1 VLNKIVQDDKFKTSL
16 SNILNYIAL
25 DSKSRASNFK
35 NTLKKSLKDLTFM
48 PYKFRKSI
56 YFDNENIR
64 DFIFKGYC
72 ITYVI
77 ENENERIILLD
88 IFKWINK

>member
-1 VLNKIVQDDKFKTSL
+1 MPSAIVQDDKFKTSL
-16 SNILNYIAL
+16 SDILNYIAL
-25 DSKSRASNFK
+25 DSKNRASNFK
-35 NTLKKSLKDLTFM
+35 NALKKNLDDLIFM

-56 YFDNENIR
+56 YFDNKNIR

-77 ENENERIILLD
+77 DIDNNQIILLD
-88 IFKWINK
+88 IFKWRNR

>member
-16 SNILNYIAL
+16 SKILNYIAL
-25 DSKSRASNFK
+25 DSKNRATTFK
-35 NTLKKSLKDLTFM
+35 NTLKKSLNDLVYM

-56 YFDNENIR
+56 YFDNNDIR
-64 DFIFKGYC
+64 DFIFMGYC

-77 ENENERIILLD
+77 DEENEQIILLD
-88 IFKWINK
+88 IFKWMDR

>member
-16 SNILNYIAL
+16 SKILSYIAL
-25 DSKSRASNFK
+25 DSKNRATIFK
-35 NTLKKSLKDLTFM
+35 NTLKKSLNSLVYM

-56 YFDNENIR
+56 YFDDNDIR
-64 DFIFKGYC
+64 DFIFMSYC

-77 ENENERIILLD
+77 DEENEQIMLLD
-88 IFKWINK
+88 IFKWMDR